1 VSAPAEAPRSAP
13 STLRALLDLRPPAR
27 RQAYGDHPQQRA
39 ELHLP
44 AGPGPYPVV
53 VGLHGGFW
61 RARRSLRYMRP
72 ACADLARHGWAAWNV
87 EYRRVGRGEGGGWPA
102 TFADVAAA
110 IDHLADL
117 DAPLDLTRVAAMGHS
132 AGGQL
137 ALWAAAR
144 PRLPEGVPG
153 ADPGVPITAGVA
165 ALAAPSDLEATPDLY
180 APGGSVFDLMGCTPA
195 EAPDDRY
202 VLGNPIR
209 RLPLGIP
216 ILLLHGDADQ
226 TVPPRRSRDFAAAA
240 RAAGDQMNLIEPVG
254 AGHRTVVDPRRPPW
268 REVIRWLDG
277 LPARSPARTRA
288 AE

>member
-1 VSAPAEAPRSAP
+1 MTVFRRSLCSARFTRLSSLWTRHSDPIRGFSGCRSAP

-27 RQAYGDHPQQRA
+27 REAYGDHPQQRA
-39 ELHLP
+39 ELHLSD
-44 AGPGPYPVV
+44 GPGPYPVV

-87 EYRRVGRGEGGGWPA
+87 EYRRVGRSEGGGWPA

-144 PRLPEGVPG
+144 PHLPEGVPG
-153 ADPGVPITAGVA
+153 ANPGVAITAGVA

-180 APGGSVFDLMGCTPA
+180 GPGGAVFDLMGC
-195 EAPDDRY
+195 AP
-202 VLGNPIR
+202 
-209 RLPLGIP
+209 
-216 ILLLHGDADQ
+216 
-226 TVPPRRSRDFAAAA
+226 F
-240 RAAGDQMNLIEPVG
+240 
-254 AGHRTVVDPRRPPW
+254 PW
-268 REVIRWLDG
+268 RAPV
-277 LPARSPARTRA
+277 A
-288 AE
+288 AEETTEMFAFMEGADESKRQGGGPVALADVMAKAKILDK